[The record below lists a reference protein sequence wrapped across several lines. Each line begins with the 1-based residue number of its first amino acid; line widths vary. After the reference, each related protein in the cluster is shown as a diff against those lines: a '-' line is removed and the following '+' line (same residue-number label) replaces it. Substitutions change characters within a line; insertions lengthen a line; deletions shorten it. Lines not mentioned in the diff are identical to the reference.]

1 MYDPILLEDLTR
13 WLNTEGLGRV
23 GYDGEAQAV
32 QVKRWCQSKSVCCL
46 FKENSRNGGVKKIG
60 REA

>member
-1 MYDPILLEDLTR
+1 MYDPILVEDFTR
-13 WLNTEGLGRV
+13 WLNTEGLGGV
-23 GYDGEAQAV
+23 GYDGEARTGE
-32 QVKRWCQSKSVCCL
+32 VKRWCLSKSICCL